1 MELVQSGN
9 MLAVLGAAAAVFLA
23 GSGSAVGVGIAGR
36 AATGVLTE
44 KPERYGLN
52 FMLVVLPG
60 TQGIYGLVGAM
71 LAMNYMG
78 FFSPDFKTNLSL
90 WQGLT
95 VFAGCLPVGVAGL
108 ISAIHQGKVC
118 AGGIIMAAKRPEMA
132 FKAGAVY
139 AAMVELYALF
149 GLLATIFILLF
160 GVDWE
165 AAKIVTTVVTG
176 Q

>member
-1 MELVQSGN
+1 MELTGLGN
-9 MLAVLGAAAAVFLA
+9 MLALLGAACAVFLA
-23 GSGSAVGVGIAGR
+23 GSGSSIGIGITGR
-36 AATGVLTE
+36 ASAGVLTE

-52 FMLVVLPG
+52 FLLVVLPG

-71 LAMNYMG
+71 LVMNYMG
-78 FFSPDFKTNLSL
+78 FFSANFKVSLSI

-108 ISAIHQGKVC
+108 VSAIHQGHVC

-139 AAMVELYALF
+139 GAMVELYALF
-149 GLLATIFILLF
+149 GLLVTIFILLF
-160 GVDWE
+160 GVNWE
-165 AAKIVTTVVTG
+165 AVKIVTTAVVK
-176 Q
+176 

>member
-1 MELVQSGN
+1 METIGLGN
-9 MLAVLGAAAAVFLA
+9 MLAVTGAAAAVFLS
-23 GSGSAVGVGIAGR
+23 GSGSSIGVGTAGR
-36 AATGVLTE
+36 ASAGVLTE

-71 LAMNYMG
+71 LVMNFMG
-78 FFSPDFKTNLSL
+78 FFSPDSVALTT

-95 VFAGCLPVGVAGL
+95 VLAGCLPVGIAGL
-108 ISAIHQGKVC
+108 LSAIHQGNVC
-118 AGGIIMAAKRPEMA
+118 AAGIVMAAKRPEMA

-149 GLLATIFILLF
+149 GLLTTIFILKF

-165 AAKIVTTVVTG
+165 AAKVIVTAVTG